1 MAFGSVQVQKAA
13 VSSQTATAAPQI
25 FLVSGETR
33 APQSQHEV
41 PAGGARGSCVL
52 TAACVTV
59 MRPVLTPFL
68 TLLPLLP
75 CLLRSS
81 PTCLLDAPVVGQ
93 VRSCALVFAHAFP
106 FTISCSFPSDLPNA
120 PLNSRSCGFQK
131 QHSLLPYGL
140 L

>member
-1 MAFGSVQVQKAA
+1 MVQYRFKKQLFLPKQQQQHHRYSLSVEKPERLK
-13 VSSQTATAAPQI
+13 VSMKYQ
-25 FLVSGETR
+25 R
-33 APQSQHEV
+33 
-41 PAGGARGSCVL
+41 GGARGSCVL

-59 MRPVLTPFL
+59 MCPVLTPFL

-93 VRSCALVFAHAFP
+93 VRSCALVFAHPFP
-106 FTISCSFPSDLPNA
+106 FAISCSFPSDLPDA
-120 PLNSRSCGFQK
+120 PLNSRSCSFQK
-131 QHSLLPYGL
+131 QHSLLPHGL